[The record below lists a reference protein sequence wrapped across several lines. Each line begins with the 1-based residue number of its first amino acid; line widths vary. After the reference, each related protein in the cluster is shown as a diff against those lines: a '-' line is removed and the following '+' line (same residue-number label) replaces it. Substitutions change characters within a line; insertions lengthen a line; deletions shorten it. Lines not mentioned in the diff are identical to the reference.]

1 MEVVPG
7 LWPTGATDRTV
18 FVVNTG
24 VVDTAVTKGEVVGVD
39 GPVRAQTRT
48 CKDCGAEDT
57 DAWEYHRDDSEGPS
71 CATCKTPYP
80 GGPSACRECGSGR
93 VAVLG
98 YAGCSVCCPD
108 TPKETYDV
116 ASDDGE
122 QEEDAP
128 QHITAGRRTYVRQS
142 ACDDSYIAIPPPAA
156 TPSIG

>member
-7 LWPTGATDRTV
+7 LWPTGAKEHTV
-18 FVVNTG
+18 LVVNTG
-24 VVDTAVTKGEVVGVD
+24 VFDTAVTKGEVVGVV
-39 GPVRAQTRT
+39 GPVRAQTRV

-108 TPKETYDV
+108 TPKEAYDV
-116 ASDDGE
+116 AAGDGE
-122 QEEDAP
+122 QEEDQVFYP
-128 QHITAGRRTYVRQS
+128 CS
-142 ACDDSYIAIPPPAA
+142 E
-156 TPSIG
+156 